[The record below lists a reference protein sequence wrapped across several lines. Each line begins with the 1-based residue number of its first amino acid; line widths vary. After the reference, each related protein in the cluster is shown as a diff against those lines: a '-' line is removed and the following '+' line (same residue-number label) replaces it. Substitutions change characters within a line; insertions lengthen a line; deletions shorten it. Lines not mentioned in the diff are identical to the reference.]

1 MNEDY
6 AGLNLVEL
14 LDLLEQ
20 IPEPQPVSMLP
31 QTQGWLWLGLIL
43 LILLVWTGRLL
54 IRRWR
59 SNAYRREALREIAS
73 AKNDPA
79 RIAEILRRTA
89 LMAYPRGQVAGL
101 YGEEWISFLN
111 RTGTG
116 FSEDAARALAA
127 IPYKPAASPAD
138 LEPAAIRWIR
148 THKRTSEQSG

>member
-14 LDLLEQ
+14 LDLLEP
-20 IPEPQPVSMLP
+20 IPQPQPVSMLP
-31 QTQGWLWLGLIL
+31 QTQGWLWLGLL
-43 LILLVWTGRLL
+43 LLVLVVWIGRQLL
-54 IRRWR
+54 TRWR
-59 SNAYRREALREIAS
+59 SNAYRREALKEIAS

-89 LMAYPRGQVAGL
+89 LKAYPRGQVAGL
-101 YGEEWISFLN
+101 YGEEWLAFLN

-116 FSEDAARALAA
+116 FGEAAGQVLVAT
-127 IPYKPAASPAD
+127 PYKPAAESVD

-148 THKRTSEQSG
+148 THKQPPERSG